1 MLNSKWILTFVH
13 LSNLDCVCTE
23 HCWSSCLSVREHFLA
38 VSPHIASSDGRRS
51 YEYAADFWKL
61 TAADKWSISPYVSIA
76 TSWFDVSSLAE
87 LWRLL
92 KKLTSCVRISCC
104 EGPGCHR
111 LLTYLSVRSRLSNF
125 NFAKGS
131 IKFQSFNNY
140 MRLILIVL
148 ISEDCRFQAVNLNPL
163 LWI

>member
-76 TSWFDVSSLAE
+76 TSWFE

-111 LLTYLSVRSRLSNF
+111 LLTYQLGVVWAIVLTLLKEASNF
-125 NFAKGS
+125 S
-131 IKFQSFNNY
+131 LSTIT
-140 MRLILIVL
+140 
-148 ISEDCRFQAVNLNPL
+148 
-163 LWI
+163 